1 MIYCRIT
8 VGKGWSVTLWMRLF
22 RIGTIILSISPT
34 VPTGLGSVFVSQFA
48 LFMWIVGNFHKR
60 NVYFLL
66 VRKETATRKKRL
78 PESSGPSRQ
87 QLGLLLSE
95 FYGKFTSNRIGCILG
110 DPGAVSGGGKKS
122 KTGEKKISAKESQ
135 ELLRSWLFFARIFFS
150 PVLDFFPPPL
160 TAPGSPRM

>member
-22 RIGTIILSISPT
+22 RTGTIILSISPT

-122 KTGEKKISAKESQ
+122 KTGEKKIHAKKSQ
-135 ELLRSWLFFARIFFS
+135 EREEE
-150 PVLDFFPPPL
+150 PL
-160 TAPGSPRM
+160 GTRF